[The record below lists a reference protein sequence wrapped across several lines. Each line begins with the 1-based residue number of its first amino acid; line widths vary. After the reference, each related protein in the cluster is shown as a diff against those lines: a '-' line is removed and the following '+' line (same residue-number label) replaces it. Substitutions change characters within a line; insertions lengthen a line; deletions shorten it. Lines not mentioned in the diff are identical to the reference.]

1 MALVGLVA
9 RMGPEALLTAAC
21 RRCGVRIDYCV
32 ARKHSLSVFTL
43 KRRARD
49 D

>member
-1 MALVGLVA
+1 MGLVGRMA
-9 RMGPEALLTAAC
+9 RMGPEALLAAVC
-21 RRCGVRIDYCV
+21 WRCGIRIDYCV